1 MGKINVNVCY
11 KIAFDALANNLNLD
25 QIVERI
31 RDDIHASIMVVEY
44 SGKIVAYA
52 RGGVRRKTTGIKKNW
67 ITTAMYDHVMR
78 GRILDT
84 DYYELPGCMAVIKR
98 IENKGCHLGYCVIVF
113 NDEYT
118 KDDYSEIADILRSV
132 VASYWMNC
140 EVYPDENVSFR
151 KRLVNHDIF
160 YGTKS
165 ELCYLAREIRGNY
178 IMACFSGKQNKNYFP
193 MIQEIWERSYGRMDD
208 KEFWVLFYDIRDKK
222 DEEVL
227 LNKLGEVKEACCV
240 SSRFLEIEQCE
251 KKVKWLHRMN
261 EIKEYNK
268 VEEIMFEGEWYA
280 HIIYSY
286 AWPIL
291 KNKGLRDYSVEI
303 LKKEDEEKNTDLY
316 ETLKMYYLCGNN
328 IAETAS
334 RMYVHR
340 NTLVYRL
347 RKIRELIGSDI
358 DDMEQ
363 SGELL
368 AFMMMD
374 DLERMEE
381 RLNETGSG
389 FARNI

>member
-1 MGKINVNVCY
+1 MGKINVNACY

-193 MIQEIWERSYGRMDD
+193 MIQEIWERSYGRMDN

-222 DEEVL
+222 DEEIL
-227 LNKLGEVKEACCV
+227 LNKLREVKEACCV

>member
-1 MGKINVNVCY
+1 MISGSDIVGKINVNVCY

-165 ELCYLAREIRGNY
+165 ELCYLARGIRGNY

-227 LNKLGEVKEACCV
+227 LNKLREVKEACCV

-268 VEEIMFEGEWYA
+268 VEEIMLEGEWYA
-280 HIIYSY
+280 HTIYTY
-286 AWPIL
+286 AWTLL

-347 RKIRELIGSDI
+347 RKIRELTGSDI

-368 AFMMMD
+368 ALMMMN
-374 DLERMEE
+374 DLERIMDGGTRE
-381 RLNETGSG
+381 
-389 FARNI
+389 

>member
-84 DYYELPGCMAVIKR
+84 DYYELPGCMVVIKR

-193 MIQEIWERSYGRMDD
+193 MIQEIWERSYGRMVD

-227 LNKLGEVKEACCV
+227 LNKLREVKEACCV

-268 VEEIMFEGEWYA
+268 VEEIMLEGEWYA
-280 HIIYSY
+280 HTIYTY
-286 AWPIL
+286 AWTLL

-347 RKIRELIGSDI
+347 RKIRELTGSDI

-368 AFMMMD
+368 ALMMMN
-374 DLERMEE
+374 DLERIMDGGTRE
-381 RLNETGSG
+381 
-389 FARNI
+389 

>member
-178 IMACFSGKQNKNYFP
+178 IMACFSGTQNKNYFP

-227 LNKLGEVKEACCV
+227 LNKLREVKEACCV

-268 VEEIMFEGEWYA
+268 VEEIMLEGEWYA
-280 HIIYSY
+280 HTIYTY
-286 AWPIL
+286 AWTLL

-368 AFMMMD
+368 ALMMMN
-374 DLERMEE
+374 DLERIMDGGTRE
-381 RLNETGSG
+381 
-389 FARNI
+389 

>member
-1 MGKINVNVCY
+1 MGKINVNACY

-193 MIQEIWERSYGRMDD
+193 VIQEIWERSYGRRDD

-222 DEEVL
+222 DEEIL
-227 LNKLGEVKEACCV
+227 LNKLREVKEACCV

-347 RKIRELIGSDI
+347 RKIRELTGSDI

-368 AFMMMD
+368 ALMMMN
-374 DLERMEE
+374 DLERIMDGGTRE
-381 RLNETGSG
+381 
-389 FARNI
+389 

>member
-1 MGKINVNVCY
+1 MGKIDVNACY
-11 KIAFDALANNLNLD
+11 KIAFDALAKNLNLD
-25 QIVERI
+25 QVVEKI

-44 SGKIVAYA
+44 TGKIVCYA
-52 RGGVRRKTTGIKKNW
+52 SGGYQRKAVGIKKSW
-67 ITTAMYDHVMR
+67 ITTAMYDHAMR
-78 GRILDT
+78 GRIPDT
-84 DYYELPGCMAVIKR
+84 DYYELPGCMAVIKK
-98 IENKGCHLGYCVIVF
+98 IENKECHLGYCIIIF
-113 NDEYT
+113 NDKYAKE
-118 KDDYSEIADILRSV
+118 DYSEIADMLRNV
-132 VASYWMNC
+132 VANYWMNR

-227 LNKLGEVKEACCV
+227 LNKLREVKEACCV

-268 VEEIMFEGEWYA
+268 VEEIMLEGEWYA
-280 HIIYSY
+280 HTIYTY
-286 AWPIL
+286 AWTLL

-368 AFMMMD
+368 ALMMMN
-374 DLERMEE
+374 DLERIMDGGTRE
-381 RLNETGSG
+381 
-389 FARNI
+389 

>member
-227 LNKLGEVKEACCV
+227 LNKLREVKEACCV

-368 AFMMMD
+368 ALMMMN
-374 DLERMEE
+374 DLERIMDGGTRE
-381 RLNETGSG
+381 
-389 FARNI
+389 

>member
-1 MGKINVNVCY
+1 
-11 KIAFDALANNLNLD
+11 
-25 QIVERI
+25 
-31 RDDIHASIMVVEY
+31 
-44 SGKIVAYA
+44 
-52 RGGVRRKTTGIKKNW
+52 
-67 ITTAMYDHVMR
+67 MYDHVMR

-227 LNKLGEVKEACCV
+227 LNKLREVKEACCV

-268 VEEIMFEGEWYA
+268 VEEIMLEGEWYA
-280 HIIYSY
+280 HTIYTY
-286 AWPIL
+286 AWTLL

-347 RKIRELIGSDI
+347 RKIRELTGSDI

-368 AFMMMD
+368 ALMMMN
-374 DLERMEE
+374 DLERIMDGGTRE
-381 RLNETGSG
+381 
-389 FARNI
+389 

>member
-1 MGKINVNVCY
+1 MGKINVNACY

-222 DEEVL
+222 DEEIL
-227 LNKLGEVKEACCV
+227 LNKLREVKEACCV

>member
-368 AFMMMD
+368 ALMMMN
-374 DLERMEE
+374 DLERIMDGGTRE
-381 RLNETGSG
+381 
-389 FARNI
+389 

>member
-84 DYYELPGCMAVIKR
+84 DYYELPGCMVVIKR

-193 MIQEIWERSYGRMDD
+193 MIQEIWERSYGRMDY

-227 LNKLGEVKEACCV
+227 LNKLREVKEACCV

-268 VEEIMFEGEWYA
+268 VEEIMLEGEWYA
-280 HIIYSY
+280 HTIYTY
-286 AWPIL
+286 AWTLL

-347 RKIRELIGSDI
+347 RKIRELTGSDI

-368 AFMMMD
+368 ALMMMN
-374 DLERMEE
+374 DLERIMDGGTRE
-381 RLNETGSG
+381 
-389 FARNI
+389 

>member
-193 MIQEIWERSYGRMDD
+193 MIQEIWERSYGRMVD

-227 LNKLGEVKEACCV
+227 LNKLREVKEACCV

-268 VEEIMFEGEWYA
+268 VEEIMLEGEWYA
-280 HIIYSY
+280 HTIYTY
-286 AWPIL
+286 AWTLL

-347 RKIRELIGSDI
+347 RKIRELTGSDI

-368 AFMMMD
+368 ALMMMN
-374 DLERMEE
+374 DLERIMDGGTRE
-381 RLNETGSG
+381 
-389 FARNI
+389 

>member
-222 DEEVL
+222 YEEVL
-227 LNKLGEVKEACCV
+227 LNKLREVKEACCV

-268 VEEIMFEGEWYA
+268 VEEIMLEGEWYA
-280 HIIYSY
+280 HTIYTY
-286 AWPIL
+286 AWTLL

-347 RKIRELIGSDI
+347 RKIRELTGSDI

-368 AFMMMD
+368 ALMMMN
-374 DLERMEE
+374 DLERIMDGGTRE
-381 RLNETGSG
+381 
-389 FARNI
+389 

>member
-1 MGKINVNVCY
+1 
-11 KIAFDALANNLNLD
+11 
-25 QIVERI
+25 
-31 RDDIHASIMVVEY
+31 
-44 SGKIVAYA
+44 
-52 RGGVRRKTTGIKKNW
+52 
-67 ITTAMYDHVMR
+67 
-78 GRILDT
+78 
-84 DYYELPGCMAVIKR
+84 
-98 IENKGCHLGYCVIVF
+98 
-113 NDEYT
+113 
-118 KDDYSEIADILRSV
+118 
-132 VASYWMNC
+132 
-140 EVYPDENVSFR
+140 
-151 KRLVNHDIF
+151 
-160 YGTKS
+160 
-165 ELCYLAREIRGNY
+165 
-178 IMACFSGKQNKNYFP
+178 

-227 LNKLGEVKEACCV
+227 LNKLREVKEACCV
-240 SSRFLEIEQCE
+240 SSIFREIEQCE

-268 VEEIMFEGEWYA
+268 VEEIMLEGEWYA
-280 HIIYSY
+280 HTIYTY
-286 AWPIL
+286 AWTLL

-368 AFMMMD
+368 ALMMMN
-374 DLERMEE
+374 DLERIMDGGTRE
-381 RLNETGSG
+381 
-389 FARNI
+389 

>member
-1 MGKINVNVCY
+1 MGKINVNACY

-193 MIQEIWERSYGRMDD
+193 MIQEIWERSYGRRDD

-222 DEEVL
+222 DEEIL
-227 LNKLGEVKEACCV
+227 LNKLREVKEACCV